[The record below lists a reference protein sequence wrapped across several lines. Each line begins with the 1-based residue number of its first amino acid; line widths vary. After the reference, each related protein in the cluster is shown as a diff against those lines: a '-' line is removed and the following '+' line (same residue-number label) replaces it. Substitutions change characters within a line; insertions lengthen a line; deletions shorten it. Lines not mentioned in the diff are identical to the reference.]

1 MWHAIVQTKVVQLGF
16 ASGHVSGSSEAVP
29 SEVKVW
35 FTSGFTSGPVSG
47 SSEAVPSEVKVW
59 FTSGFTSGLVSLYE
73 AHQLGPLIKLTN

>member
-16 ASGHVSGSSEAVP
+16 A
-29 SEVKVW
+29 
-35 FTSGFTSGPVSG
+35 SGPVSG